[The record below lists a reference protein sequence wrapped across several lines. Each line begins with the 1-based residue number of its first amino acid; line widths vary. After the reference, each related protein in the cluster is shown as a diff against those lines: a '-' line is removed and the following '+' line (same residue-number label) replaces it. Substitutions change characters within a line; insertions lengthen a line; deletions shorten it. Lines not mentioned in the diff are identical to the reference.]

1 MTTPSPSIQEV
12 SAGIIIYRKSKDGPR
27 FLILFHGG
35 RYWNFP
41 KGKLTEGEKSFRA
54 ALREVWEETGI
65 AERDLQFKEWF
76 RIQDRFVFTRDKQ
89 KVFKTVTYY
98 LAETNQQKVKLQE
111 KDEEKEGE
119 RAFGYGWFT
128 FQEAQ
133 RILIHRNLRGI
144 LKRARDVITR
154 KKPTPHARPGPD
166 APGSHGPKK
175 DQK

>member
-1 MTTPSPSIQEV
+1 MTSIQEV

-27 FLILFHGG
+27 FLILYHGG

-65 AERDLQFKEWF
+65 SERDLQFKEWF
-76 RIQDRFVFTRDKQ
+76 KIQDRFVFTRDKQ

-98 LAETNQQKVKLQE
+98 LAETSLERVKLQE

-119 RAFGYGWFT
+119 RCYGYGWFT

-133 RILIHRNLRGI
+133 RVLIHRNLRGI
-144 LKRARDVITR
+144 LKRARDVILR
-154 KKPTPHARPGPD
+154 GRPVSQGRTTTV
-166 APGSHGPKK
+166 APVAHGPKRE
-175 DQK
+175 QK